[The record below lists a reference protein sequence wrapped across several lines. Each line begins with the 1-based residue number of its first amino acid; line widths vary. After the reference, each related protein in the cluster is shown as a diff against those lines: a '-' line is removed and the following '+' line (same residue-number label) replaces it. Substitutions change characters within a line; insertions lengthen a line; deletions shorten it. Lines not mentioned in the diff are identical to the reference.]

1 MSKQQTISEVI
12 REAIRQSGASS
23 NQLGIHAG
31 VDPSQV
37 SRFLLGE
44 RSLTLDTVDRLLAAL
59 GCGVAL
65 VGEPSADKLTLLKRK
80 RRRRR
85 KDG

>member
-1 MSKQQTISEVI
+1 MRKQSATDVI

-23 NQLGIHAG
+23 NQLGNHAG

-37 SRFLLGE
+37 SRFLAGE
-44 RSLTLDTVDRLLAAL
+44 RSLTLDTVDRLLAAI

-85 KDG
+85 KDD